1 MSLEEERARQA
12 AVTASS
18 SAPALSSVTES
29 TSVESVLAS
38 GAFSTPVKKEETTE
52 STPLLQ
58 DDGMNDDEDDD
69 LARALAM
76 SRGDVEMGEAGEEE
90 DDEEA
95 EIARAIAMS
104 MKEDEEEPKK
114 E

>member
-12 AVTASS
+12 AATAASS
-18 SAPALSSVTES
+18 VSALSSVTEAS
-29 TSVESVLAS
+29 SVESVLAS
-38 GAFSTPVKKEETTE
+38 GAFSTPVKKEEGSE

-58 DDGMNDDEDDD
+58 DDGMGGDEDDD

-76 SRGDVEMGEAGEEE
+76 SRGDVEMGEVGDQE
-90 DDEEA
+90 DDEDA

-104 MKEDEEEPKK
+104 MKEDEEEVKK